1 MTIINNSLAYSADT
15 LVYNNECELLWP
27 EVDPCNPLNLPA
39 KTIRIKM
46 KSGSSM
52 PSISGATVTAV
63 QGQPDVYDVYK
74 DSSNWY
80 RLIFWNSKLLEVLGA
95 NTTEITNMEEMFY
108 RCESL
113 VSVALF
119 DTSNV
124 TSTRAM
130 FFGCTSLTSIPLFNT
145 SNVTNML
152 SMCNGCTNVQSGALA
167 LYQQASTQANPPSNH
182 GDTFKNCGIRTTT
195 GAAELAQI
203 PSDWG
208 GTAAIG
214 G

>member
-1 MTIINNSLAYSADT
+1 MSTIYTVNNKVLKNAANDKWLTKY
-15 LVYNNECELLWP
+15 
-27 EVDPCNPLNLPA
+27 VDPYNPLGLPA

-46 KSGSSM
+46 KSGTSK

-63 QGQPDVYDVYK
+63 PGQPDVYDVYK

-80 RLIFWNSKLLEVLGA
+80 RLIFWNNNLLEVIGA
-95 NTTEITNMEEMFY
+95 NTTEITYMQEMFY

-113 VSVALF
+113 ISVALF

-124 TSTRAM
+124 TDMQSM
-130 FFGCTSLTSIPLFNT
+130 FFRCSSLTSIPLFNT

-152 SMCNGCTNVQSGALA
+152 SMFHSCSNVQSGALA
-167 LYQQASTQANPPSNH
+167 LYQQASSQINPPSNH
-182 GDTFKNCGIRTTT
+182 SNTFTNCGSNTVT

-203 PSDWG
+203 PSTWK
-208 GTAAIG
+208 
-214 G
+214 